1 MVGVMARLREFDT
14 EAAVQAAMV
23 AFRRHGYEGTSIQD
37 LVEATGVGRGSLYAA
52 FGSKDGL
59 WLAAVDRYQ
68 EQYATPLIELLHGG
82 APAREL
88 IREVLVAVV
97 DEIAHDGDRLA
108 CLIVTAAM
116 ERVAHDPETAR
127 RVRAVTESLEDALTE
142 IIAEGQAAGQ
152 LTGRPDA
159 RDLARFLVMT
169 LQGLRVM
176 GAINPDRRS
185 LMAAV
190 EVAVGALG

>member
-1 MVGVMARLREFDT
+1 MARLREFDT
-14 EAAVQAAMV
+14 EAAVQAAML
-23 AFRRHGYEGTSIQD
+23 AFRRHGYEGTSVQD

-59 WLAAVDRYQ
+59 YLAAVDRYR
-68 EQYATPLIELLHGG
+68 EQYATPLIDVLRGG

-88 IREVLVAVV
+88 IREVLVSVV
-97 DEIAHDGDRLA
+97 DDTVRDGSRLA
-108 CLIVTAAM
+108 CLIVTSAM
-116 ERVAHDPETAR
+116 ERVADDPETAK
-127 RVRAVTESLEDALTE
+127 RVRTTTESLEDALTGL
-142 IIAEGQAAGQ
+142 ITAGQASGELAERQ
-152 LTGRPDA
+152 DP
-159 RDLARFLVMT
+159 RDLARFLMTT

>member
-1 MVGVMARLREFDT
+1 MARFREFDT

-23 AFRRHGYEGTSIQD
+23 AFRQHGYEGTSIQD

-59 WLAAVDRYQ
+59 WLAAMDRYR
-68 EQYATPLIELLHGG
+68 EQYAAPLIELLHSG

-97 DEIAHDGDRLA
+97 DDIVRDGNRLA
-108 CLIVTAAM
+108 CLIVGAAM
-116 ERVAHDPETAR
+116 ERVAEDPETAR
-127 RVRAVTESLEDALTE
+127 RVRTTTQSLEDALTE
-142 IIAEGQAAGQ
+142 IITAGQAAGE
-152 LTGRPDA
+152 LAGRQEP
-159 RDLARFLVMT
+159 RDLARFVVMT

-176 GAINPDRRS
+176 GAINPDRQS
-185 LMAAV
+185 LMAAA
-190 EVAVGALG
+190 EVAVSALG

>member
-1 MVGVMARLREFDT
+1 MARLREFDT
-14 EAAVQAAMV
+14 DAAVQAAMV

-59 WLAAVDRYQ
+59 YLAAVDRYR
-68 EQYATPLIELLHGG
+68 EQYATPLIEVLRNGS
-82 APAREL
+82 PAREL
-88 IREVLVAVV
+88 LREVLVAVV
-97 DEIAHDGDRLA
+97 DDIVQDGSRLA
-108 CLIVTAAM
+108 CLLVTAAM
-116 ERVAHDPETAR
+116 ERVAYDPEIAK
-127 RVRAVTESLEDALTE
+127 RVRATAESLEDTLTE
-142 IIAEGQAAGQ
+142 IIAEAQAARH
-152 LTGRPDA
+152 LAEGRDA

-169 LQGLRVM
+169 MQGLRVM

>member
-1 MVGVMARLREFDT
+1 MARLREFDT

-23 AFRRHGYEGTSIQD
+23 AFRRHGYDGTSIQD

-59 WLAAVDRYQ
+59 YLAAVDRYR
-68 EQYATPLIELLHGG
+68 EQYATPLIDVLRGG

-88 IREVLVAVV
+88 IREVLVSVV
-97 DEIAHDGDRLA
+97 DEIVRDGDRLA

-116 ERVAHDPETAR
+116 ERVAYDPETAEH
-127 RVRAVTESLEDALTE
+127 VRTTTEALEDAL
-142 IIAEGQAAGQ
+142 AEMIAAGQ
-152 LTGRPDA
+152 SSGELGDRQDA
-159 RDLARFLVMT
+159 RDLARFIMTT

-176 GAINPDRRS
+176 GAINPDRRA
-185 LMAAV
+185 LMSAV
-190 EVAVGALG
+190 EVAVSALG